1 MLSNTQKVQE
11 KPIHVNTLCENIHHQ
26 RSDLLNSVLCETV
39 LCHQKQWFDYDLG
52 PRYQRD
58 RICASF
64 SCPDCLGQIF
74 IRKGTRY
81 RLYKSVLGK
90 SLIPVLQVQ
99 CRSCGRRFC
108 PYKQMIGLAFDDRI
122 SPALKQRQ
130 LELTCQFSYRKAR
143 DFINSCLDIR
153 TSTITI
159 RKEIDRKADQ
169 IRKRPVSANG
179 EIVYDDSTK
188 VKAGPK
194 ERGTSI
200 HLAITA
206 RPGKSNGKRNTMIK
220 RLMFLK
226 TGSEYQ
232 IKESL
237 KDLHAKGIVHDGYMD
252 LSGCA
257 PLLQRCLW
265 HLVHQLKHYLWM
277 DNVTLKD
284 REPYIKEL
292 IEILF
297 HSSSMRQM
305 RINYRSFFEK
315 LFSNGLI
322 QSYVHLSNA
331 ENELTTSRANHFP
344 YHTTSPVEREMRE
357 INRRSDIGVRWSIPG
372 IENLLLVKT
381 DLALNGP

>member
-1 MLSNTQKVQE
+1 MLSNAQKVQE
-11 KPIHVNTLCENIHHQ
+11 KSIHVNTLCEGIHHQ
-26 RSDLLNSVLCETV
+26 RPTLLNAVLNEIV
-39 LCHQKQWFDYDLG
+39 LCHQNQWLDQNLG

-58 RICASF
+58 RMMASF
-64 SCPDCLGQIF
+64 SCPECLGRIF
-74 IRKGTRY
+74 IRKGRRY
-81 RLYKSVLGK
+81 RLYKSVIGT
-90 SLIPVLQVQ
+90 SLIPILQVQ

-108 PYKQMIGLAFDDRI
+108 PYKQAIGLAFAERI

-130 LELTCQFSYRKAR
+130 VELTCQFSYRKAR
-143 DFINSCLDIR
+143 NFIKSCLDIR
-153 TSTITI
+153 TSTSTI
-159 RKEIDRKADQ
+159 RKEIDRKAAQ
-169 IRKRPVSANG
+169 IRQRPVSAFG
-179 EIVYDDSTK
+179 EVVYDDSTK
-188 VKAGPK
+188 VKAGSK

-206 RPGKSNGKRNTMIK
+206 KPGKSNGKRHTMIK

-226 TGSEYQ
+226 TGDGEQ
-232 IKESL
+232 IKKSL
-237 KDLHAKGIVHDGYMD
+237 KELNAKGIVHDGDMD

-265 HLVHQLKHYLWM
+265 HLVHQLKHFLWL
-277 DNVTLKD
+277 DNVALKD
-284 REPYIKEL
+284 REPYVKEL

-297 HSSSMRQM
+297 HSSTVKEMTT
-305 RINYRSFFEK
+305 NYRTFFEK
-315 LFSNGLI
+315 LFNNGLS
-322 QSYVHLSNA
+322 QSFVHLSNA
-331 ENELTTSRANHFP
+331 ENELTTSRENHFP